1 LLRVNKRL
9 AQKQHINT
17 KQTVAQSMGYS
28 SGKIDQ
34 VRLEDLAASE
44 RAVGQIYPVVKD
56 ADGNIIDGF
65 HRKRVNPNWKEV
77 QLPVKD
83 RLEALKIRVH
93 LNLFRRKVG
102 EDEKSG
108 WVAEARRLLQE
119 RGLKGTQDEIAKA
132 LGVSQPWVS
141 KYDPEPIQPN
151 KPHASEQKVLRRNTF
166 CNIWGFED
174 DSWLKLTIRA
184 QQPHYDFY
192 HGVTPAF
199 VIENLIQ
206 LYQPKRVL
214 DSMAGVGTTGWVC
227 RRYSIECDQFDINPF
242 GEVKEGDAEHVE
254 TGRKYDLIFN
264 HIPYLDLVKYSDKPE
279 DLSNLPEDR
288 FFEKLRRIFEHNLT
302 LLEEGGVYAVLVGDV
317 RRGGRIIPLTAKA
330 TLLGLEVGYI
340 LHDQAIKITG
350 ESESTSGLL
359 QYRAAKYRFMI
370 PKYDTILIFKK
381 VNHLE

>member
-1 LLRVNKRL
+1 M
-9 AQKQHINT
+9 
-17 KQTVAQSMGYS
+17 SYS

-56 ADGNIIDGF
+56 AEGNIIDGF

-119 RGLKGTQDEIAKA
+119 RGLKGTQKEVAEA
-132 LGVSQPWVS
+132 LAVSRTWVT
-141 KYDPEPIQPN
+141 KYDPAPIQPHESA
-151 KPHASEQKVLRRNTF
+151 KRKMSRRDIFYNV
-166 CNIWGFED
+166 WGFKNNK
-174 DSWLKLTIRA
+174 WLKLIVKA
-184 QQPHYDFY
+184 EQPRYEFY
-192 HGVTPAF
+192 HGITPAF
-199 VIENLIQ
+199 VIENLIK

-227 RRYSIECDQFDINPF
+227 RKYSIECDQFDIKPF
-242 GEVKEGDAEHVE
+242 GEVKEGDAEHIE

-264 HIPYLDLVKYSDKPE
+264 HIPYLDLVKYSDNPE

-302 LLEEGGVYAVLVGDV
+302 LLERNGVYAVLVGDI

-359 QYRAAKYRFMI
+359 QYRAAKYGFMI
-370 PKYDTILIFKK
+370 PKYDTVLIFKAGK
-381 VNHLE
+381 VD